1 MTFTLGQTNEAAG
14 GATSPVID
22 ATTQSFETDV
32 LRASRERPIV
42 VDFWA
47 PWCGPCRQLT
57 PLLEKVIGAT
67 KGKVRLVKVNID
79 ENPDLAQALR
89 VQSIPT
95 VYAFLDGRPVD
106 AFMGALPESQ
116 LKQFV
121 DRLLKAAP
129 GTEEEGIE
137 AALAEAKQAEDEGDL
152 AGAAEIYAA
161 LLEHDGELA
170 AAHAGLLRTVLA
182 TGDVAGARTRLATLP
197 ESVAKDPA
205 ITAVRTQLDLAEQAA
220 KSGPLDDLEAKVA
233 RDPADHAA
241 RLELAL
247 GLYAAGRL
255 EQAVDALLES
265 IRRDRGWN
273 DGEARKQLVK
283 FFEAWGPAD
292 PLTIQG
298 RRKLSSILFS

>member
-1 MTFTLGQTNEAAG
+1 MTFTLGQTGAAPH
-14 GATSPVID
+14 ADSAVID
-22 ATTQSFETDV
+22 ATTQSFESDV
-32 LRASRERPIV
+32 LKASRELPIV

-57 PLLEKVIGAT
+57 PTLEKVIGAT

-79 ENPDLAQALR
+79 ENPELAQALR

-106 AFMGALPESQ
+106 GFMGALPESQ
-116 LKQFV
+116 VKQFV
-121 DRLLKAAP
+121 ERLLKGAP
-129 GTEEEGIE
+129 DSEEEGIA
-137 AALAEAKQAEDEGDL
+137 AALAEAKQAEDEGDV

-161 LLEHDGELA
+161 LLEHDPELA
-170 AAHAGLLRTVLA
+170 GAHAGLLRTVLA
-182 TGDVAGARTRLATLP
+182 TGDLEGAKTRLASLP

-205 ITAVRTQLDLAEQAA
+205 IAAVRTQLDLAEQAA
-220 KSGPLDDLEAKVA
+220 KSGPLGELEAKVA
-233 RDPADHAA
+233 RDPANQEA

-247 GLYAAGRL
+247 GLYAAGKL
-255 EQAVDALLES
+255 EQAVDVLLES
-265 IRRDRGWN
+265 IRRDRAWN

-283 FFEAWGPAD
+283 FWEAWGPTD